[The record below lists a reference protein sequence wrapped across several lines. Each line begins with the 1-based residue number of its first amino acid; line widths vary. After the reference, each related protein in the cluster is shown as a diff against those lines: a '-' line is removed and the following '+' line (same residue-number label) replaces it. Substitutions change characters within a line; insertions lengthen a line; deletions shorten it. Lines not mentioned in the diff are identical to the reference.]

1 MSRMIQRVA
10 NLEVW
15 KDRRGQ
21 DLVEYALMAGFVAV
35 IAGAVMPEVA
45 SGLSTV
51 LGKVSALM
59 ISAAN
64 NPVSHFI

>member
-1 MSRMIQRVA
+1 MIQRVA
-10 NLEVW
+10 GLEIW

-21 DLVEYALMAGFVAV
+21 DLVEYALMAGFVALV
-35 IAGAVMPEVA
+35 TGAVIPEVA
-45 SGLSTV
+45 GSLGAVLS
-51 LGKVSALM
+51 KINALI

>member
-1 MSRMIQRVA
+1 MTRMIQLMA

-15 KDRRGQ
+15 KDRQGQ
-21 DLVEYALMAGFVAV
+21 DLVVYALMAGFVAV

-51 LGKVSALM
+51 LGKINALM

-64 NPVSHFI
+64 NPVSQFI